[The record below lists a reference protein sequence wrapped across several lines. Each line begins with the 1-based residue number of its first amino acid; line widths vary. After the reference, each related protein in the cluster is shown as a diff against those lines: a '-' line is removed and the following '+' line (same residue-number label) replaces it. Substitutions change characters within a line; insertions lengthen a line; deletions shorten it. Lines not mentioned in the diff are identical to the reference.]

1 MMWASRKLC
10 SGLVGKNAW
19 ARVEALQRN
28 QAFIDRYREARADH
42 LAGRE
47 AIFPAGNWW
56 LHRFAGVKCAELGA
70 TAPPS

>member
-1 MMWASRKLC
+1 MWASRKLC

-28 QAFIDRYREARADH
+28 QTFIDRYREARADH

-47 AIFPAGNWW
+47 ALFPAGT
-56 LHRFAGVKCAELGA
+56 LPAFSA
-70 TAPPS
+70 APRQSRSLPSTRKR